1 MSTAF
6 QNKSIIVTGAGS
18 GVGRALSLELAS
30 RGATVYVTALTLEEA
45 EQVAQEIQT
54 NGHTA
59 IAVKVDVTMN
69 DELKMIIAK
78 VVAEQG
84 QLDLMINNAGLLYCG
99 EFFDMEEEF
108 LDKLIQVNLTAV
120 TIGSLYA
127 YRQMIKQGHGQIL
140 NISSM
145 GGFVPAATMAVY
157 AGTKH
162 GVLGFT
168 NTLATE
174 AKEFGIYVQAA
185 CMGNIESNLLEN
197 AEDVHAGVNKFGSI
211 LPKPYPTVKAAK
223 TIVDGIEKKKH
234 PIFTPFYAAL
244 VWRLVRFFPGLLTKG
259 STDTMRKYRDLM
271 K

>member
-1 MSTAF
+1 MSSGFNQKA
-6 QNKSIIVTGAGS
+6 IIVTGAGS
-18 GVGRALSLELAS
+18 GVGKALSLELAA
-30 RGATVYVTALTLEEA
+30 RGAIVYVTALTLEEA
-45 EQVAQEIQT
+45 QSVVQVIQA
-54 NGHTA
+54 NGHNA
-59 IAVKVDVTMN
+59 IAVKVDVTVN
-69 DELKMIIAK
+69 EELQKIITK
-78 VVAEQG
+78 VVVEQG
-84 QLDLMINNAGLLYCG
+84 QLDVMINNAGLLYCG
-99 EFFDMEEEF
+99 EFFDIKEEF

-174 AKEFGIYVQAA
+174 AKEFGIRVQAA
-185 CMGNIESNLLEN
+185 CMGNIESNLLAN
-197 AEDVHAGVNKFGSI
+197 AEDVHAGVTTFGSI
-211 LPKPYPTVKAAK
+211 LPKPYPTEKAAK
-223 TIVDGIEKKKH
+223 AIIDGLEKHKH

-244 VWRLVRFFPGLLTKG
+244 VWRLVRFFPGLLMKG
-259 STDTMRKYRDLM
+259 STDTMSKYRKLV